1 LFLFFILLLF
11 FISLVEF
18 LTIYFTNFFLFCQ
31 TKFFFSNLISNFFP
45 HLFYLH
51 IFMNVRDYVYMG
63 GFFILN
69 KLFFIIK
76 KNNKKSFFFKN
87 TFKYFD
93 SRMAKFL
100 KNKLYLY
107 NLSMLR
113 KNHKNSFFLFFILHA
128 YWIS

>member
-1 LFLFFILLLF
+1 
-11 FISLVEF
+11 
-18 LTIYFTNFFLFCQ
+18 
-31 TKFFFSNLISNFFP
+31 
-45 HLFYLH
+45 
-51 IFMNVRDYVYMG
+51 MNVRDYVYMG

-69 KLFFIIK
+69 KLFFLLLK
-76 KNNKKSFFFKN
+76 KTTKNLFFFKN